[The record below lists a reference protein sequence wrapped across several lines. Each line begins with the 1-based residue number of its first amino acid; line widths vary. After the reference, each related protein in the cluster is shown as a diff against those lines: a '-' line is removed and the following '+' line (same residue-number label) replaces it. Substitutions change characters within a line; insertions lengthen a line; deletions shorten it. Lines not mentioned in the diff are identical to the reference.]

1 MPDVCCL
8 VHIYDCSFCVGSPVQ
23 TYINLQQIVIV
34 SQGLAPLV
42 FPDQPGMCLVSNGA
56 ECVLI
61 EKKLYEAHCPKHL
74 SQRLKTEVSRCSRS
88 LRQLGNVAQCT
99 CTCKKRRCIQTRSVS
114 TNYNL
119 ASRTRFAAF
128 RTYSL
133 IIIYLYCINCH
144 LKAPHFVE

>member
-1 MPDVCCL
+1 M
-8 VHIYDCSFCVGSPVQ
+8 
-23 TYINLQQIVIV
+23 

-88 LRQLGNVAQCT
+88 LRQRCNVAQCSAAVEAMHT
-99 CTCKKRRCIQTRSVS
+99 DAFCVDQLQPCVTHAICSVQYLLL
-114 TNYNL
+114 NY
-119 ASRTRFAAF
+119 
-128 RTYSL
+128 Y
-133 IIIYLYCINCH
+133 YL
-144 LKAPHFVE
+144 KPT